1 MSLTSISEFMVA
13 DQEVSKYKKISN
25 NSTTIIRSETIQKF
39 QQLLFPLI
47 FILLQY
53 LLDRFIVVSLIN

>member
-13 DQEVSKYKKISN
+13 DQEVSKFKKISN
-25 NSTTIIRSETIQKF
+25 NSRTIIRSETIQKF